1 MHSLVND
8 RHHLKCSMISVMCL
22 VVCGGDF
29 SDQVCQEAR
38 VPRDAKKRVHELG
51 SFILFHAVP
60 PMTLGLSNM
69 QRGV

>member
-8 RHHLKCSMISVMCL
+8 RHHLKCSMTSAKCL
-22 VVCGGDF
+22 VVLEGTF
-29 SDQVCQEAR
+29 SDQVCQEAAF
-38 VPRDAKKRVHELG
+38 PRDAKKRVHELG

-60 PMTLGLSNM
+60 PMALGLSNM